1 MKKSVFSKVAV
12 AVVAGAMVLGM
23 AVTAFAADPV
33 ATGSVTES
41 ANPGVD
47 PVMIDTTD
55 LTDDQRASIASVEC
69 YFNLDSDYMNGG
81 GGYNKDGATWTAF
94 DQYTIEAAGD
104 TTVVLP
110 VEGYALSEDGSD
122 SLQVQFWWLNAKEDG
137 AGSFTLNGIA
147 LKDASGNVLKTI
159 GTVPSENPPA
169 DDTPTGDSAATVA
182 VILAAVAAL
191 AVVATV
197 SVKKFAAER

>member
-1 MKKSVFSKVAV
+1 MKKSVFSKVAA
-12 AVVAGAMVLGM
+12 AVMAGAMVLGM

-33 ATGSVTES
+33 ASGSVTES

-47 PVMIDTTD
+47 AVVIDTKD
-55 LTDDQRASIASVEC
+55 LTDEQRASIASVEC

-104 TTVVLP
+104 ATVTLP

-122 SLQVQFWWLNAKEDG
+122 SLQIQFWWLNAKEDG

-147 LKDASGNVLKTI
+147 VKDASGNVLKTI
-159 GTVPSENPPA
+159 GTVPGGS
-169 DDTPTGDSAATVA
+169 DTPTGDSAATVA
-182 VILAAVAAL
+182 IILAAVAAL
-191 AVVATV
+191 AAVATV

>member
-1 MKKSVFSKVAV
+1 MKKSIFSKAAAAV
-12 AVVAGAMVLGM
+12 MAGAMVLGM

-33 ATGSVTES
+33 ATGSVDES

-47 PVMIDTTD
+47 PVVIDTSD
-55 LTDDQRASIASVEC
+55 LTADQRASIATMEC
-69 YFNLDSDYMNGG
+69 YFTLDSDYMNGG
-81 GGYNKDGATWTAF
+81 GGYNKNGDTWTAF

-104 TTVVLP
+104 TTVTFP
-110 VEGYALSEDGSD
+110 VESYAVADGESD

-159 GTVPSENPPA
+159 GTVPSEGGA
-169 DDTPTGDSAATVA
+169 TDTPSGDSAATA
-182 VILAAVAAL
+182 ALILAAVAAL